1 MNNSL
6 PVAFARL
13 LKSLVTWLV
22 CISAYGGK
30 FKRSGYTNHI
40 GGRGVPASKCVRTE
54 WELGLYHNHSLS
66 CFLDR
71 GNEMRFY
78 ELKNGR
84 VFSFGVLC
92 DLSKRTIPLTE
103 EYAFP
108 TTSETIHAVR
118 HLFLFGQSNMSSFSF
133 LCISFTFMINT
144 GSLRFVCVLS

>member
-6 PVAFARL
+6 PFAFARS

-30 FKRSGYTNHI
+30 SKRNGYTNHI
-40 GGRGVPASKCVRTE
+40 GGEGVRASKCVRTE

-78 ELKNGR
+78 ELKNGGF
-84 VFSFGVLC
+84 FSFSVLC
-92 DLSKRTIPLTE
+92 DLSNRATPLTK

-108 TTSETIHAVR
+108 TAPETIHAVR
-118 HLFLFGQSNMSSFSF
+118 HLFLFG
-133 LCISFTFMINT
+133 
-144 GSLRFVCVLS
+144 

>member
-6 PVAFARL
+6 PFAFARL

-30 FKRSGYTNHI
+30 SKRSGYTNHI
-40 GGRGVPASKCVRTE
+40 GGEGVPASKWVRTE

-66 CFLDR
+66 CSLDR

-84 VFSFGVLC
+84 V
-92 DLSKRTIPLTE
+92 LSLVFHVICPIGQPGSQRNMPSRQRPRQYTPFVIYSYSANLTSPHFRFRVYPSPL
-103 EYAFP
+103 
-108 TTSETIHAVR
+108 
-118 HLFLFGQSNMSSFSF
+118 
-133 LCISFTFMINT
+133 
-144 GSLRFVCVLS
+144 